1 MSIVWTDGNTVQQS
15 SASSLNPEHHH
26 SAPPIMQ
33 HSMPLAAEEEVVWD
47 DSMMDLED
55 YQEVQPTT
63 QPDQATETGKQDIQ
77 PIQIGGYIQSRP
89 N

>member
-15 SASSLNPEHHH
+15 STSSLNAEHHH

-33 HSMPLAAEEEVVWD
+33 HSSSLEAEEVVWD

-55 YQEVQPTT
+55 YQEVQPAT
-63 QPDQATETGKQDIQ
+63 QPAQAIETGKQDIQ
-77 PIQIGGYIQSRP
+77 PIQIGEYAQSRP
-89 N
+89 D

>member
-1 MSIVWTDGNTVQQS
+1 
-15 SASSLNPEHHH
+15 
-26 SAPPIMQ
+26 
-33 HSMPLAAEEEVVWD
+33 MPLAAEEEVVWD

-89 N
+89 D